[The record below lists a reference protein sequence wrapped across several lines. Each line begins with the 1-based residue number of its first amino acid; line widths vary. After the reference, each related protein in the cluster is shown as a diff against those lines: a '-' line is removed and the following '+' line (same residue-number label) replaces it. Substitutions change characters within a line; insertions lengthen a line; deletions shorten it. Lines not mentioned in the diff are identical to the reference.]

1 VTSGV
6 SRGLQM
12 SETMRS
18 VMVTSSVKA
27 LSRRL
32 PEGEIQPPNQT
43 KKCISTKRRTPSP
56 EGVIRLPHGTNMYP
70 KNRGGG
76 VKIQPPNCTSTI
88 RILEEEAWGIIC
100 WQNVCPGL
108 ESEVIDSPVERQD
121 PGTWFILGGNVGCA
135 AMWPSLGWNRY
146 GPHTGSTT
154 KCGARPWPCNVYLV
168 IFA

>member
-1 VTSGV
+1 MLAAIQISEGFFASDVIEFVEVTSGV

-43 KKCISTKRRTPSP
+43 KKMHQHKKTNPPPP

-70 KNRGGG
+70 K
-76 VKIQPPNCTSTI
+76 I
-88 RILEEEAWGIIC
+88 EE
-100 WQNVCPGL
+100 
-108 ESEVIDSPVERQD
+108 
-121 PGTWFILGGNVGCA
+121 VG
-135 AMWPSLGWNRY
+135 
-146 GPHTGSTT
+146 
-154 KCGARPWPCNVYLV
+154 
-168 IFA
+168 